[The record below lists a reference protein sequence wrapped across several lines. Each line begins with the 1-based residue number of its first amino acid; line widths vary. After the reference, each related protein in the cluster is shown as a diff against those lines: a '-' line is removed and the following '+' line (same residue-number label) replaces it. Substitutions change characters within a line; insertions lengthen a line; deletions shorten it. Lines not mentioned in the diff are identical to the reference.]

1 MRSRVAFASWIRLS
15 KAASVSVIA
24 LASAACSGDSARFAS
39 NPFSNPFKSTSLAS
53 RVDTGTTGSISNKA
67 ASTVAT
73 AKALNSNPLPA
84 PTRPGVASTVINP
97 PGAGTNAAVT
107 GFSANGW
114 TAAGGSSVV
123 LAQGENVNTL
133 ANRYGVPADAIYKV
147 NGLSPGASVDP
158 GTRLTVP
165 VYRPGEAGTVAQAA
179 RPLAPTPAA
188 KPVVEQKTIAPP
200 KPVAEA
206 KTAKPKSES
215 KAAAASDD
223 DDDEPVKKPAAAA
236 KPKAVEAPKPAQ
248 KQAVAAKPIAK
259 PVTKPVAA
267 KPEPSKTKQVA
278 MAKPVKA
285 NDDDDDED
293 EKPAAKKPQELKAT
307 QPKKPQV
314 IGEKSKTVSEP
325 KVAAAPVP
333 APAPKQVAAAKP
345 ARAADEEAEKPV
357 KQQVAA
363 KPVEKPEPVTT
374 GSVDPGAKSSSNAE
388 FRWPAKGR
396 VISGFKNGGNDG
408 INIAVPEGT
417 PVKAAEEGT
426 VAYSGSEL
434 KGYGNLVLI
443 RHSNG
448 YVSAY
453 AHNGDLKV
461 KKGDV
466 VKRGQVVATSGQ
478 SGNVSSPQL
487 HFELRKGSTPVDPS
501 SYLQN

>member
-15 KAASVSVIA
+15 KAASVTVIA
-24 LASAACSGDSARFAS
+24 LASAACSGDSSRFAAS

-53 RVDTGTTGSISNKA
+53 RVDTATTGSISNKA

-73 AKALNSNPLPA
+73 AKALNSTPLPA

-133 ANRYGVPADAIYKV
+133 ANRFGVPADAIYKT
-147 NGLSPGASVDP
+147 NGLTPGSAVDP
-158 GTRLTVP
+158 GTRLTIP

-179 RPLAPTPAA
+179 KPLAPAPA
-188 KPVVEQKTIAPP
+188 KPVVEQKPAAPP

-206 KTAKPKSES
+206 KPSKPKTEAKSAKS
-215 KAAAASDD
+215 ADDD

-236 KPKAVEAPKPAQ
+236 KPKAAEAPKPVQ
-248 KQAVAAKPIAK
+248 KQAAPAK

-278 MAKPVKA
+278 MTKPAKA

-293 EKPAAKKPQELKAT
+293 EKPLAKKPQELKAT

-314 IGEKSKTVSEP
+314 VGEKSPAPTEP
-325 KVAAAPVP
+325 KIAA
-333 APAPKQVAAAKP
+333 APAPKATVAAKP
-345 ARAADEEAEKPV
+345 AREEESETPA

-363 KPVEKPEPVTT
+363 KPAEKSEPVTT
-374 GSVDPGAKSSSNAE
+374 GSVDASAKPASSAD

-453 AHNGDLKV
+453 AHNGELKV

-478 SGNVSSPQL
+478 TGNVSSPQL
-487 HFELRKGSTPVDPS
+487 HFELRKGSTPVDPTG
-501 SYLQN
+501 YLQN